1 MAEVENSY
9 YCKKLNITSCI
20 VITLIKSNKE
30 SNPGSSYRR
39 IVAKDSRSM
48 ENGSFLELN
57 FNENSYIIGN
67 ISTIIK
73 HVFFIAIL
81 TEMLSRF
88 LHEFYFTLIIW
99 YDLRYLHFVYRLIGA
114 VLIGFFHDDPFLIEN
129 KKFWHWV
136 SYTMQSV
143 VNRLLTL

>member
-1 MAEVENSY
+1 MAEVENLY
-9 YCKKLNITSCI
+9 YCNKLNITSSI
-20 VITLIKSNKE
+20 VITLIKSNKK

-81 TEMLSRF
+81 TEMLSLF
-88 LHEFYFTLIIW
+88 LHEFYFTLII
-99 YDLRYLHFVYRLIGA
+99 
-114 VLIGFFHDDPFLIEN
+114 
-129 KKFWHWV
+129 
-136 SYTMQSV
+136 
-143 VNRLLTL
+143 